1 MGEMI
6 TDEEINE
13 MIKMVDLDGDGQVSY
28 EEFYKLCKHP
38 DPSRADFNRAD
49 GVGVGSVFGAGGV
62 PPPPSFGP
70 GGVPPP
76 PAIGGPPAAQMGG
89 ALQTVKVGGAEKQ
102 KQAMIKSEKKQLM
115 RKFQTD
121 NNVDVDFLE
130 LAFIKF
136 QEFDTKNTGEMDFAM
151 MCRVMQVEETG
162 EYERLFNLFDKDDSG
177 TIDVKEFM
185 LGLSNFATNDMEKKA
200 RVCFQLFDDDKNGF
214 ITEDELI
221 KILQANHLATDPKQV
236 VRKAQTIM
244 KQADKDGDNKISPE
258 EFLIIAQKFPNILFP
273 ATSIGDKIRQMQ
285 KS

>member
-1 MGEMI
+1 
-6 TDEEINE
+6 
-13 MIKMVDLDGDGQVSY
+13 
-28 EEFYKLCKHP
+28 
-38 DPSRADFNRAD
+38 
-49 GVGVGSVFGAGGV
+49 
-62 PPPPSFGP
+62 
-70 GGVPPP
+70 
-76 PAIGGPPAAQMGG
+76 
-89 ALQTVKVGGAEKQ
+89 
-102 KQAMIKSEKKQLM
+102 
-115 RKFQTD
+115 
-121 NNVDVDFLE
+121 
-130 LAFIKF
+130 
-136 QEFDTKNTGEMDFAM
+136 M